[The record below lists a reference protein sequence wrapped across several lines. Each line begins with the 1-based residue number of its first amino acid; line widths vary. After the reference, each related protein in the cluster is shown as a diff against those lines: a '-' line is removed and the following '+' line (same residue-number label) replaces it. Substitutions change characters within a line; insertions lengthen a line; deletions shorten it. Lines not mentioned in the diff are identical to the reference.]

1 MLSRRAFFAAAGAL
15 SASAFSSGPARAA
28 GPAPVP
34 AAFPL
39 SIAVAEGEAGAPV
52 RDDAWVDAQIA
63 EAVRLFAPAG
73 VALRKVG
80 SRALPSRFAKLETRA
95 DRDALADA
103 LEARRINVMVVAS
116 LRDVDDPGRFR
127 MGVHWR
133 HRATPDRRFVILAA
147 HAAPS
152 VLAHELGHYFGL
164 GHSGTADN
172 VMSYVRTGAPVS
184 FNAAQLEKIR
194 SSARRYAAGK
204 QLDPA

>member
-1 MLSRRAFFAAAGAL
+1 MLSRRAFLAAAGVF
-15 SASAFSSGPARAA
+15 SAGAFSPGPARAA
-28 GPAPVP
+28 GPAPAP
-34 AAFPL
+34 AFPL

-52 RDDAWVDAQIA
+52 RDEAWVDAQIA

-80 SRALPSRFAKLETRA
+80 SRALPSRFAKIETRA

-103 LEARRINVMVVAS
+103 IEARRINVMVVAS

-147 HAAPS
+147 HAAPT

-184 FNAAQLEKIR
+184 FDAAQLEKIR
-194 SSARRYAAGK
+194 SSARRYTAGK